1 MVGYVIGRGGEHI
14 NNIQSNCGVRL
25 QFQNG
30 TLSHRDILHDIQSSV
45 FECDLHHFADVP
57 GTDCRIATISGTH
70 EGCQRAKKW
79 VDDLIAEVST
89 ITHTPCKNSIM

>member
-1 MVGYVIGRGGEHI
+1 MEESTSTTYSPTVESDSSFRMVHFHTEIY
-14 NNIQSNCGVRL
+14 
-25 QFQNG
+25 
-30 TLSHRDILHDIQSSV
+30 THDIQSSV
-45 FECDLHHFADVP
+45 FECDLHHFSDVP